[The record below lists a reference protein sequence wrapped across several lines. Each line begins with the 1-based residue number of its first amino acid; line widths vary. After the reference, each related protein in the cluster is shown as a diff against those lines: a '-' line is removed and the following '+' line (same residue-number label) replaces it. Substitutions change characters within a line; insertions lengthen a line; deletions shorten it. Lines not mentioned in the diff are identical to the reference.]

1 MKPFYENNSRLL
13 GIVHKLANYED
24 CKRESPDKNEYP
36 IVAFPA
42 MMAGVQL
49 LCGGAD
55 AVSNVLAHSTVT
67 CKATG

>member
-1 MKPFYENNSRLL
+1 MKPFYENHSRLL

-24 CKRESPDKNEYP
+24 WKRESPDKNEYP

-42 MMAGVQL
+42 MKASAKL

-55 AVSNVLAHSTVT
+55 AVSNVLADPTVT